1 MADARTI
8 GAATSADG
16 PAAGASVAG
25 ASAAGASAA
34 GPPAATPTD
43 EAPLSRG
50 LAWLLA
56 AQIVLMVAFVFAF
69 RFIPLQDYP
78 EWLLHGVIL
87 RTMIAEG
94 AVHHGAYA
102 LHAYVPPNA
111 ISTLLIAA
119 FNFVVPAEP
128 AGKAVLVSAM
138 ILLHTGIVRFMRATL
153 RGHDALVL
161 WAAFLFV
168 FNYTFWLGNLSFYIG
183 MGVALHGG
191 HLLVRR
197 GWGRSVVK
205 MTALVA
211 LAYLCHFFAWFF
223 VLFIAAV
230 NALLDRS
237 RAALLRLAAAAVPS
251 LVLFVHYLLVKGS
264 TEAPELPTPAAGAFI
279 AGKLMMFAGAIIP
292 FQRFKGV
299 AEPSTIVVAG
309 NYLFITAMGALIVLA
324 AWRFARER
332 RLDLNIALA
341 LPLPLLILGLPP
353 LASGIVFPG
362 QRLVLFLMINVI
374 AYVAARYHGVAR
386 WGLPL
391 FAAAAVAAYAYGAVN
406 TARFNEMAAAS
417 DGAPPASY
425 LAGRAALA
433 GKGGTDGFIRLEYY
447 RALDDLRP
455 MPLFGTALVWA
466 DSTKVPGKAP

>member
-1 MADARTI
+1 MADTGTLR
-8 GAATSADG
+8 AT
-16 PAAGASVAG
+16 G

-34 GPPAATPTD
+34 GASAGNRPAATE

-56 AQIVLMVAFVFAF
+56 AQIALMIAFVFAF

-78 EWLLHGVIL
+78 EWLLHGVIF

-94 AVHHGAYA
+94 SVHHGAYA

-128 AGKAVLVSAM
+128 AGKAVLASAM

-161 WAAFLFV
+161 WAGFLFV

-191 HLLVRR
+191 HLIVRR

-205 MTALVA
+205 TAALVT
-211 LAYLCHFFAWFF
+211 LAYLCHFFAWVF
-223 VLFIAAV
+223 VLFIAAA
-230 NALLDRS
+230 NALLERS

-251 LVLFVHYLLVKGS
+251 LALFVHYVLVKGS
-264 TEAPELPTPAAGAFI
+264 AEGPSIPASGAGAFI
-279 AGKLMMFAGAIIP
+279 AGKLTMFAGAIIP

-299 AEPSTIVVAG
+299 AEPTIFATVG
-309 NYLFITAMGALIVLA
+309 NYLFITAMGALVVLA
-324 AWRFARER
+324 AWRFLRER

-341 LPLPLLILGLPP
+341 LPLPLLIVALPP
-353 LASGIVFPG
+353 LMSGIVFPG

-374 AYVAARYHGVAR
+374 AYVVARYGGVAR
-386 WGLPL
+386 WGLPF
-391 FAAAAVAAYAYGAVN
+391 FAAAALAAFAYGAVN
-406 TARFNEMAAAS
+406 TARFNEKAEAS

-425 LAGRAALA
+425 LAERAALA
-433 GKGGTDGFIRLEYY
+433 GKGGTDGFLRLEYY